1 MLVTDTVVFIGHL
14 PKELVAAF
22 RATFEETADADLLL
36 HVVYGSDARY
46 EEQIA
51 TTEALL
57 EELELQLIPRLLVFT
72 KADAAPLGVAAAL
85 ARAYDG
91 VAIDARDGR
100 THSSLLARLRA
111 VLDAPRAQRRDADPP
126 PWAQLP

>member
-1 MLVTDTVVFIGHL
+1 MLVTDTVGFIRDL

-36 HVVYGSDARY
+36 HVVDASDARY

-57 EELELQLIPRLLVFT
+57 EELELQSIPRLMVFT
-72 KADAAPLGVAAAL
+72 KADEAPLGVAASL
-85 ARAYDG
+85 ARAHDG
-91 VAIDARDGR
+91 VAIDARDPR
-100 THSSLLARLRA
+100 THGALLARLRA
-111 VLDAPRAQRRDADPP
+111 VLDQPRPPRRDADPP
-126 PWAQLP
+126 PWAQIP